1 MAAQPPKTGP
11 NLRQKEYYE
20 LEMESKIST
29 FSNIRFKKPITVRF
43 QSFSRMYFKTHSE
56 ALAGMLD
63 FFKYNELS
71 PYDRLGLRMGLVI
84 DYLKELKTFFN
95 KRNNAT
101 IAIIRD
107 MEKHGVLPTKAMMEL
122 LFEGG
127 PKARSEAEED
137 GDFQFPELDK
147 VDFDAE
153 FQLIDERK
161 LRRDAELQL
170 AKAQERFGEL
180 VLKKIKVVRPGLGRP
195 KLQLEISLEEYEELK
210 EHYKTE

>member
-1 MAAQPPKTGP
+1 MEPKT
-11 NLRQKEYYE
+11 
-20 LEMESKIST
+20 ST
-29 FSNIRFKKPITVRF
+29 FSNIRFKKPVTVRF
-43 QSFSRMYFKTHSE
+43 QTFSRMYFKTHSE
-56 ALAGMLD
+56 AMAGMLD

-71 PYDRLGLRMGLVI
+71 PHDRLGRRMGLVI

-122 LFEGG
+122 LFDGG
-127 PKARSEAEED
+127 PKAQSNEAEEQE
-137 GDFQFPELDK
+137 DFKFPELDQ

-161 LRRDAELQL
+161 LRRDAEREL
-170 AKAQERFGEL
+170 AKAQERFGDL

-195 KLQLEISLEEYEELK
+195 KLQLEISLEEYEALK
-210 EHYKTE
+210 QHYKT